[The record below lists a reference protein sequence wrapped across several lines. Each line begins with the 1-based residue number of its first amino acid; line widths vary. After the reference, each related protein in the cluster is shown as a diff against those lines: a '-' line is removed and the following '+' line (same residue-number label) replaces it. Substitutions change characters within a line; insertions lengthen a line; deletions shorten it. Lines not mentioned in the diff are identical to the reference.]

1 MAGRPATAKV
11 DTVDGSLIVE
21 VGGGVI
27 KYSVK
32 GEDGAVRAIAQ
43 GEQIFLRAGDTVRV
57 DFAGFAA
64 QAESSAWLSPGKML
78 LGTTR
83 LENGAGFVEGV
94 VDGSAPEGDRRI
106 AVATESADGDP
117 VVVAYGVSIA
127 EGESSGTSW
136 SVLLL
141 VIVGLAVVGGLL
153 IPAARRR
160 RDEENA

>member
-1 MAGRPATAKV
+1 
-11 DTVDGSLIVE
+11 
-21 VGGGVI
+21 
-27 KYSVK
+27 
-32 GEDGAVRAIAQ
+32 
-43 GEQIFLRAGDTVRV
+43 
-57 DFAGFAA
+57 
-64 QAESSAWLSPGKML
+64 ML

-94 VDGSAPEGDRRI
+94 VDDSAPEGDRRI

-153 IPAARRR
+153 IPAAKRR
-160 RDEENA
+160 RDEDEA